1 MKWIKIKN
9 IDSTSV
15 QVVTAALATA
25 GCAVKLQ
32 KITQEKSEVLS
43 ITQSVLKYN
52 LYIGVQDNQIK
63 ESIDEI

>member
-1 MKWIKIKN
+1 MKWIEIKDVDP
-9 IDSTSV
+9 IGIQT
-15 QVVTAALATA
+15 VTAALATA

-32 KITQEKSEVLS
+32 KITQEKSEVLG

>member
-1 MKWIKIKN
+1 MKWIEIKDVDP
-9 IDSTSV
+9 IGV
-15 QVVTAALATA
+15 QVVTSTLAAA

-32 KITQEKSEVLS
+32 KSAQEKSDGLG
-43 ITQSVLKYN
+43 ITSSVLKYN

>member
-1 MKWIKIKN
+1 MKWIEIKN
-9 IDSTSV
+9 VNPTTV
-15 QVVTAALATA
+15 QVVTSTLAEA
-25 GCAVKLQ
+25 GCAIKLQ